1 MSEIAFK
8 RPRHK
13 IVQKALALLQPKF
26 LERSHCYFGGGTR
39 IVLALGEYRE
49 SEDIDFLCSSR
60 GGYRA
65 LRSTVTS
72 ASLGKIASP
81 VTKLARE
88 VMADR
93 YGIRTFLEVDGR
105 KIKFEIVNEGRIDVS
120 GSIDADLSV
129 PVLDEHSCFAE
140 KFLANADRWA
150 DESVLSRDVIDL
162 AFMVESWGSDAAAQ
176 GYALACAAY
185 GDLTADCAKRAARK
199 LLDGKTYLKRCVES
213 LRVTETGKLASGLRK
228 IASGNWGSKHAK

>member
-1 MSEIAFK
+1 MSKITFN

-13 IVQKALALLQPKF
+13 IVRKALALLQPEF
-26 LERSHCYFGGGTR
+26 LERSQCYFGGGTR

-60 GGYRA
+60 DGYRM

-72 ASLGKIASP
+72 ASLGKIAIP
-81 VTKLARE
+81 AIKLARE

-93 YGIRTFLEVDGR
+93 YGIRTFLDVDGT

-120 GSIDADLSV
+120 GSDDAGLSV
-129 PVLDEHSCFAE
+129 PALDEQSCFAE

-150 DESVLSRDVIDL
+150 DESVLGRDVIDL
-162 AFMVESWGSDAAAQ
+162 AFMIESWDPDAAAR

-199 LLDGKTYLKRCVES
+199 LLDDKAYLKRCVES
-213 LRVTETGKLASGLRK
+213 LRVTETGRLTSGLRK
-228 IASGNWGSKHAK
+228 IAAGRWIPKPAK

>member
-1 MSEIAFK
+1 MSKITFN

-13 IVQKALALLQPKF
+13 IVRKALALLQPEF
-26 LERSHCYFGGGTR
+26 LERSQCYFGGGTR

-49 SEDIDFLCSSR
+49 SEDIDFLCSR
-60 GGYRA
+60 NGYRA

-72 ASLGKIASP
+72 ASLGRIAVP
-81 VTKLARE
+81 TVKLARE
-88 VMADR
+88 IMADR
-93 YGIRTFLEVDGR
+93 YGIRTFLDVNGS
-105 KIKFEIVNEGRIDVS
+105 KVKFEIVNEARIDVS
-120 GSIDADLSV
+120 GNLDAGLAV
-129 PVLDEHSCFAE
+129 PALDERLCFAE

-162 AFMVESWGSDAAAQ
+162 AFMMESWDPDAAAR

-199 LLDGKTYLKRCVES
+199 LLDDKAYLKRCMES
-213 LRVTETGKLASGLRK
+213 LRVTETGKLASGLKK
-228 IASGNWGSKHAK
+228 IAAGRWNSKPVK